1 MEAVK
6 QYEIWW
12 ADLPKPAGRR
22 PVLLLSRDDAYAVLN
37 KFVAAEITAT
47 VRHIPIEVPLGS
59 IEGVSKPCVVNCDS
73 LRTISKVHLVKKI
86 SKLSEKRIHEVKR
99 AVGYAL
105 AWEELIAA
113 GE

>member
-1 MEAVK
+1 MEALK
-6 QYEIWW
+6 QYEIRW

-22 PVLLLSRDDAYAVLN
+22 PVLLLSRDDAYPVLN
-37 KFVAAEITAT
+37 KFVAAEITTT

-59 IEGVSKPCVVNCDS
+59 IEGISKPCVVNCDN
-73 LRTISKVHLVKKI
+73 LRTISKIHLVKKI
-86 SKLSEKRIHEVKR
+86 ARLSQKRVHEVKR